1 MRIALLLILITG
13 FVAGQAVAQNTQ
25 SIESQ
30 IPKEKKYTQEEV
42 IDGDMGITRYNRLIF
57 RLGGDS
63 SRLCKDYQCS
73 GWVEDYYENGQAL
86 HKGYYEQGFLR
97 VFKNFY
103 ANGNK
108 ERDFK
113 IIDDN
118 KSSLKVYYENGNIKS
133 EITYYRTEPK
143 EWTDYNPDGTIA
155 YQEIN
160 DVRDGHMVYQKM
172 CDDKGRLESE
182 MKLEDKKEK
191 IFDHKI
197 YYSTGAVKEAGKT
210 QYVDSMMDYIKIGTW
225 QIYNPLGEVVK
236 EQTYSF
242 GKLTEDKEIKKQ

>member
-1 MRIALLLILITG
+1 MKIVYKAVLAAAFLSTT
-13 FVAGQAVAQNTQ
+13 AVAQNTQ
-25 SIESQ
+25 SLESQ
-30 IPKEKKYTQEEV
+30 IPTVKKFTQAEV
-42 IDGDMGITRYNRLIF
+42 IDGDLGITRYNNLIF

-86 HKGYYEQGFLR
+86 HKGYYEQGYLR

-108 ERDFK
+108 ERDYK
-113 IIDDN
+113 IIDDK
-118 KSSLKVYYENGNIKS
+118 KSNLKVYFENGEIKS
-133 EITYYRTEPK
+133 EITYVHSEPK
-143 EWTDYNPDGTIA
+143 EWTDYNTDGTIA

-160 DVRDGHMVYQKM
+160 DVGDGHMIYQKM
-172 CDDKGRLESE
+172 CDDKGKVESE
-182 MKLEDKKEK
+182 MKLENKKEK
-191 IFDHKI
+191 IFDHKL

-210 QYVDSMMDYIKIGTW
+210 QYVESLMDYVKIGTW

-236 EQTYSF
+236 EQTYAF
-242 GKLTEDKEIKKQ
+242 GKLSEEKILKQ